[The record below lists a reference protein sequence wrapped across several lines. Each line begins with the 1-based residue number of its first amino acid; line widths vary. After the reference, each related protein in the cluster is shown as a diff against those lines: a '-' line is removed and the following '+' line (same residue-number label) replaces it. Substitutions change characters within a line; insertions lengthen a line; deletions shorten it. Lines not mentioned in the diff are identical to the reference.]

1 MELPADLQ
9 WVRSG
14 RTSNASLRNKIV
26 DVEEDERG
34 VVTPPGHLRT
44 YLGSAPGVGKTYSML
59 AEGQRRAA
67 AGERV
72 VVGWVERHGRSETRA
87 QLGDLEVIAPREA
100 TYRGV
105 AFPELDVQAVLASE
119 PDLVLV
125 DELAHRVPDTGRGR
139 WEDVAEL
146 LAAGLDVA
154 TTANVANLE
163 SVRDYAARLTG
174 VGVVE
179 SVPDQFLRD
188 GEVIVVPIAVDALRR
203 RIADGKV
210 YSADRVGG
218 ALAEYFQTSNL
229 EALNE
234 LCDAWITDRVED
246 VGQDLLARRGL
257 SERPTVVAGV
267 SGSERGEAVIRA
279 AAQFASDRD
288 ADFEVIHVD
297 AADSPLSRRSELE
310 RDHALAVKLG
320 GQFRTIE
327 GIAPAHAI
335 ADVARDR
342 GAPLVVVA
350 RGRSRLLRPA
360 RFTMAARLRRLLPD
374 ATVEEV

>member
-1 MELPADLQ
+1 VPRGAIE
-9 WVRSG
+9 
-14 RTSNASLRNKIV
+14 TV
-26 DVEEDERG
+26 DDEENERAA
-34 VVTPPGHLRT
+34 VTTPGHLRT

-59 AEGQRRAA
+59 ADGQRRAA
-67 AGERV
+67 GGDHV
-72 VVGWVERHGRSETRA
+72 VVGWVERHGRRETRA
-87 QLGDLEVIAPREA
+87 QLGELEVIAPREA
-100 TYRGV
+100 TYRGI
-105 AFPELDVQAVLASE
+105 AFPELDVEAVLASE

-125 DELAHRVPDTGRGR
+125 DELAHHVPDTGRQR

-146 LAAGLDVA
+146 LAAGIDVA

-179 SVPDQFLRD
+179 SVPDQFLRE

-203 RIADGKV
+203 RIAEGKV

-218 ALAEYFQTSNL
+218 ALAEYFQSSNL

-234 LCDAWITDRVED
+234 LCDAWVTDRVDD

-257 SERPTVVAGV
+257 SERPTVVAAV
-267 SGSERGEAVIRA
+267 SGSARGEAVIRA
-279 AAQFASDRD
+279 AAQLASDQN

-297 AADSPLSRRSELE
+297 VADNPLSRRSELE

-327 GIAPAHAI
+327 GIAPAHVI
-335 ADVARDR
+335 ADVVRDR
-342 GAPLVVVA
+342 GAPMVVVA
-350 RGRSRLLRPA
+350 RGRSKLLRPA
-360 RFTMAARLRRLLPD
+360 RFSMASRLRRLLPD

>member
-1 MELPADLQ
+1 
-9 WVRSG
+9 
-14 RTSNASLRNKIV
+14 V
-26 DVEEDERG
+26 DDEKSERAA
-34 VVTPPGHLRT
+34 VTPPGRLRT

-59 AEGQRRAA
+59 ADGRRRAA
-67 AGERV
+67 AGDRV

-100 TYRGV
+100 TYRGI
-105 AFPELDVQAVLASE
+105 AFAELDVDGVLARE

-125 DELAHRVPDTGRGR
+125 DELAHRVPDTGRER
-139 WEDVAEL
+139 WEDVAQL

-179 SVPDQFLRD
+179 SVPDQFVRA

-203 RIADGKV
+203 RIAAGKV
-210 YSADRVGG
+210 YSTDRVGG

-234 LCDAWITDRVED
+234 LCEAWVTDRVDD
-246 VGQDLLARRGL
+246 VGRDLLARRGL

-279 AAQFASDRD
+279 AAQFATEHD

-297 AADSPLSRRSELE
+297 AADGPPSRRLELE
-310 RDHALAVKLG
+310 REHALAVKLG
-320 GQFRTIE
+320 GQFRQIE
-327 GIAPAHAI
+327 GLAPAHVL

-342 GAPLVVVA
+342 GASLVVVA

-360 RFTMAARLRRLLPD
+360 RFTMASRLRRLLPD
-374 ATVEEV
+374 ATVEEI

>member
-1 MELPADLQ
+1 M
-9 WVRSG
+9 
-14 RTSNASLRNKIV
+14 RNEIV
-26 DVEEDERG
+26 DDEENDRG
-34 VVTPPGHLRT
+34 AATPTGHLRT

-67 AGERV
+67 AGEHV

-87 QLGDLEVIAPREA
+87 QLGDLEVIAPRQA
-100 TYRGV
+100 TYRGI
-105 AFPELDVQAVLASE
+105 AFPELDVDAVLASE

-125 DELAHRVPDTGRGR
+125 DELAHRVPDTGRER

-179 SVPDQFLRD
+179 SVPDQFIRG
-188 GEVIVVPIAVDALRR
+188 GEVVVVPIAVDALRR
-203 RIADGKV
+203 RIAEGKV

-234 LCDAWITDRVED
+234 LCEAWVTDRVD
-246 VGQDLLARRGL
+246 DIAQDLLARRGL

-279 AAQFASDRD
+279 AAQFASDHD

-297 AADSPLSRRSELE
+297 VADSSLSRRRELE

-327 GIAPAHAI
+327 GMAPAHVL

-342 GAPLVVVA
+342 GASLVLVA
-350 RGRSRLLRPA
+350 RGRSRFLRPT
-360 RFTMAARLRRLLPD
+360 RFTMASRLRRLLP
-374 ATVEEV
+374 ATTVEDI

>member
-1 MELPADLQ
+1 MSDAE
-9 WVRSG
+9 
-14 RTSNASLRNKIV
+14 
-26 DVEEDERG
+26 
-34 VVTPPGHLRT
+34 TPPGRLRT

-59 AEGQRRAA
+59 AEGRQRAE

-72 VVGWVERHGRSETRA
+72 VVGWIERHGRSETRA
-87 QLGDLEVIAPREA
+87 QLGELDVIPPRQA
-100 TYRGV
+100 TYRGSV
-105 AFPELDVQAVLASE
+105 FPELHVDGVLVAQ

-125 DELAHRVPDTGRGR
+125 DELAHSVPDTGRRR

-179 SVPDQFLRD
+179 SIPDQFVRAGD
-188 GEVIVVPIAVDALRR
+188 VVVVPIAVDALRR
-203 RIADGKV
+203 RIAAGKV

-218 ALAEYFQTSNL
+218 ALAEYFQAINL

-234 LCDAWITDRVED
+234 LCEAWVTDRVDD
-246 VGQDLLARRGL
+246 VGGDLLTRRGL
-257 SERPTVVAGV
+257 SERPTVVAAV

-279 AAQFASDRD
+279 AGHFAADRG

-297 AADSPLSRRSELE
+297 ASEGPSSRGLELE
-310 RDHALAVKLG
+310 RDQALAVELG
-320 GQFRTIE
+320 GRFRKIE
-327 GIAPAHAI
+327 GIAPARLI
-335 ADVARDR
+335 ADAARKSE
-342 GAPLVVVA
+342 ASLVVVA
-350 RGRSRLLRPA
+350 RGRPRLLRPA
-360 RFTMAARLRRLLPD
+360 RFTMASRLRRLLPD
-374 ATVEEV
+374 TAVEEV